1 MWFYGALPFISNNL
15 CIRHIFMVKALYRE
29 KEKIDGKKREMKEIE
44 RGDLYDT

>member
-29 KEKIDGKKREMKEIE
+29 KKKNRGKIKEK
-44 RGDLYDT
+44 